1 MTQIAGFELRLAP
14 EGHFTLALRDEY
26 GFWFH
31 LDLGLVDSDTLAWA
45 LLDEVDKVRRSRA
58 LTRRPELEGE
68 VISAIDRIRR
78 QNDAV

>member
-1 MTQIAGFELRLAP
+1 LAP
-14 EGHFTLALRDEY
+14 EGHFNLALRDEY

-31 LDLGLVDSDTLAWA
+31 LELGLADSDTLAWA
-45 LLDEVDKVRRSRA
+45 LIDEANKVRRSRA
-58 LTRRPELEGE
+58 LICRPELEGE